1 MVAILKKEIKENL
14 PWAILGLL
22 VVSLAFYAGLAR
34 GGPGFLSLLGFSG
47 SYYSSELP
55 LLSGGLLPYTTA
67 VYAIFGAALGMLQT
81 VPESG
86 RGTYPFLVH
95 RPVRRGRMLLG
106 KALAGGAMYAVA
118 GGVPLLVAVIWV
130 AIPGHYAAPFRIAMA
145 GAVFADFLCGL
156 VFYLAGI
163 LTGVRRARWYGTRLA
178 GFGFALIVMFLAHG
192 VPPFL
197 AAVAVEIAGAAV
209 LLWAAYAAFLRREF

>member
-14 PWAILGLL
+14 PWAALGLL
-22 VVSLAFYAGLAR
+22 VVSLAFYAGLGE
-34 GGPGFLSLLGFSG
+34 GGPGFLSLFGSG
-47 SYYSSELP
+47 RGYYPSGLP
-55 LLSGGLLPYTTA
+55 LLSHSLLPYTTA

-81 VPESG
+81 IPESV

-95 RPVRRGRMLLG
+95 RPVRRGRLLLG
-106 KALAGGAMYAVA
+106 KALAGAAMYAVA
-118 GGVPLLVAVIWV
+118 GGVPLLLAVIWV
-130 AIPGHYAAPFRIAMA
+130 AVPGHYAAPFRVAMA
-145 GAVFADFLCGL
+145 GPVFADFLCGL

-163 LTGVRRARWYGTRLA
+163 LTGVRRAKWYGTRLA
-178 GFGFALIVMFLAHG
+178 GFGVALIVMFLAHS
-192 VPPFL
+192 VSKFL

>member
-1 MVAILKKEIKENL
+1 MVSILKKEIEENL

-22 VVSLAFYAGLAR
+22 VVSLAFYSGLAEE
-34 GGPGFLSLLGFSG
+34 GPGFLSLLGFSR
-47 SYYSSELP
+47 SYYPSELP
-55 LLSGGLLPYTTA
+55 LLSRGLLPYTTA

-81 VPESG
+81 IPESV

-95 RPVRRGRMLLG
+95 RPVRRGRLLLG
-106 KALAGGAMYAVA
+106 KALAGAAMYSVA

-130 AIPGHYAAPFRIAMA
+130 ATPGHYAAPFRIAMA

-163 LTGVRRARWYGTRLA
+163 LAGVRRARWYGTRLA
-178 GFGFALIVMFLAHG
+178 GFGLALIVMLLAHAASE
-192 VPPFL
+192 FL
-197 AAVAVEIAGAAV
+197 TAIAFEVIAAAA
-209 LLWAAYAAFLRREF
+209 LLWASYAAFLRREF